1 MTHCAAATLSHA
13 VMEGLLATKLT
24 VSDKLKINDLM
35 LVLDGWINFE
45 KCLKCTQATFTNL
58 PFKVMGLRIS
68 TNQVSANLLMLYR
81 LDLQPEQNKVN
92 MSSCTKFHQNL
103 SI

>member
-1 MTHCAAATLSHA
+1 MTHCTAATLSHA
-13 VMEGLLATKLT
+13 VMEGLLVTKLT
-24 VSDKLKINDLM
+24 VSDKLKINALI

-45 KCLKCTQATFTNL
+45 NCLKCTQATFTNL

-68 TNQVSANLLMLYR
+68 TNQVSGVR
-81 LDLQPEQNKVN
+81 CKV
-92 MSSCTKFHQNL
+92 